1 MSGPYVSTTPAA
13 LHGIAREFNEGRAA
27 ARAAARSKPDP
38 LPADE
43 ALLNMS
49 DLAARLHVKGAAL
62 RRVVEESAALRSGR
76 RYRGTRAYFTRSSV
90 VKHIHIE
97 MSGAPS

>member
-1 MSGPYVSTTPAA
+1 MKA
-13 LHGIAREFNEGRAA
+13 
-27 ARAAARSKPDP
+27 DP

-90 VKHIHIE
+90 VRHIHVE
-97 MSGAPS
+97 MSGVPQESSPAARRSA